1 MNQLIKSINNLYKT
15 SLHQKDYYEYYNF
28 LDTKYY
34 LTNDSLLKEFIKKEK
49 NRKDYSK
56 RKKIEFI
63 PNRYMDF
70 DEYLKEK
77 IKLHQAKQRQN
88 YLKMWKKNWLKKGIV
103 VEESFY
109 ERYKTIRKCELC
121 NLSFSK
127 SNKVCN
133 SRTIRM
139 CRDRC
144 IVVCKKCVNSLIRE

>member
-15 SLHQKDYYEYYNF
+15 SKHQKDYYKYYKF

-34 LTNDSLLKEFIKKEK
+34 LTNNSLLKEFIKKEK
-49 NRKDYSK
+49 NRKDYCRRI
-56 RKKIEFI
+56 RKEFI
-63 PNRYMDF
+63 PKKYTDI
-70 DEYLKEK
+70 DEYLEEK
-77 IKLHQAKQRQN
+77 VKLYQAKQRQN

-127 SNKVCN
+127 SSKVCN
-133 SRTIRM
+133 SRTIRI
-139 CRDRC
+139 CNDRC
-144 IVVCKKCVNSLIRE
+144 VVVCKKCMNS